1 MEIVRNFPPQA
12 IRDYY
17 HKWYRPDQQ
26 GIVIV
31 GDINVDEME
40 KKVIDLFSTIPMPE
54 NAAERTYPSVSDN
67 KEPIYVYFTDKE
79 LRFPMIMV
87 SFKTDKIPFEMRNT
101 LEAYLQ
107 TQVVEILLS
116 TMINNRLND
125 YAKNPECKYVQAG
138 VSFGDFYVS
147 KTKAAFDTYIIPKGD
162 VKAAFEDAMG
172 IVARACKTGFMESEL
187 VRARDELLAQYEK
200 LYNERNNTK
209 TETLAREIC
218 RHFIDNEAAP
228 GIEKEYEL
236 MKMMLPM
243 LPVRAFNEGAKEL
256 LTPENQVIV
265 VSEPQHD
272 EMTVITK
279 EEMVGDLQNILN
291 KEYEAYVDEVITDP
305 LIEKLPAPAKI
316 VSTSEGKFGT
326 TVFTLSNGVKVVV
339 KPTDFKQDEIVMTAY
354 KDGGKRSYDT
364 KEAIDVLLSGDAV
377 EVSKLGNFDQ
387 IKLGKYLSGK
397 NVSLG
402 YGIGNTMNSL
412 SGKSTVKDLPTFMEL
427 VYATFTELNP
437 DENAYNAYIDQIK
450 TILKNNDKNPTSVF
464 QRAISKACYGG
475 NPMFQQPTVEMVESA
490 NYARELE
497 IVKNSLANAA
507 DYTFIFTG
515 NIDLDSFKPLLE
527 QYVATLPSTGKKSP
541 APAQLTS
548 IELAKGVID
557 DKFTQPMQVPG
568 TMVMSNISDRN
579 IEYNIEN
586 SVKIDMIGEIL
597 SNIYTDTLR
606 EEEGGTY
613 SPYAYGSF
621 NPYTNTWQIVS
632 IFQTNDKVQ
641 DKLIARANEELMKL
655 LSKGADETNFNKVK
669 EAALKQYEINVRTNS
684 YWDNNLLQYE
694 RGFDDI
700 TDHKAL
706 SKILHSPTS
715 TSSCQNSTM
724 ERTAF

>member
-1 MEIVRNFPPQA
+1 MIKNIVFDMGKVL
-12 IRDYY
+12 IYY
-17 HKWYRPDQQ
+17 
-26 GIVIV
+26 
-31 GDINVDEME
+31 E
-40 KKVIDLFSTIPMPE
+40 S
-54 NAAERTYPSVSDN
+54 
-67 KEPIYVYFTDKE
+67 
-79 LRFPMIMV
+79 
-87 SFKTDKIPFEMRNT
+87 MR
-101 LEAYLQ
+101 A
-107 TQVVEILLS
+107 
-116 TMINNRLND
+116 
-125 YAKNPECKYVQAG
+125 
-138 VSFGDFYVS
+138 
-147 KTKAAFDTYIIPKGD
+147 
-162 VKAAFEDAMG
+162 
-172 IVARACKTGFMESEL
+172 
-187 VRARDELLAQYEK
+187 
-200 LYNERNNTK
+200 
-209 TETLAREIC
+209 C
-218 RHFIDNEAAP
+218 RHFIDNEAVP

-236 MKMMLPM
+236 IKMMLPM
-243 LPVRAFNEGAKEL
+243 LPVQAFNEGAKEL

-316 VSTSEGKFGT
+316 VSTSDGKFGT

-339 KPTDFKQDEIVMTAY
+339 KPTDFKQDEIIMTAY
-354 KDGGKRSYDT
+354 KDGGKRAYDK

-402 YGIGNTMNSL
+402 YGIGNTTNSL

-548 IELAKGVID
+548 IGLAKGVID

-568 TMVMSNISDRN
+568 TMVMSNISDSN

-621 NPYTNTWQIVS
+621 NPYTDTWQIVS

-669 EAALKQYEINVRTNS
+669 EAALKQYEINVRSNS
-684 YWDNNLLQYE
+684 YWDNNLLKYE

-700 TDHKAL
+700 TDHKAAIENL
-706 SKILHSPTS
+706 TLADFNKFMSKLYNGKNSILVVM
-715 TSSCQNSTM
+715 QGV
-724 ERTAF
+724 EEAK

>member
-1 MEIVRNFPPQA
+1 MPSTDKALVDSVLLVLHDWSGSILLEEDEINAERGVIEEEWRSRNSAQQRRFEAMLPQVYQEYQYQQMPIGKMEIVRNFPPQA

-31 GDINVDEME
+31 GDIDVDEME

-54 NAAERTYPSVSDN
+54 NAAERTYPNVSDN
-67 KEPIYVYFTDKE
+67 KEPIYVYFSDKE
-79 LRFPMIMV
+79 LRFPMITV

-125 YAKNPECKYVQAG
+125 YAKNPDCKYVQAG

-218 RHFIDNEAAP
+218 RHFIDNEAVP

-236 MKMMLPM
+236 IKMMLPM
-243 LPVRAFNEGAKEL
+243 LPVQAFNEGAKEL

-316 VSTSEGKFGT
+316 VSTSDGKFGT

-339 KPTDFKQDEIVMTAY
+339 KPTDFKQDEIIMTAY
-354 KDGGKRSYDT
+354 KDGGKRAYDK
-364 KEAIDVLLSGDAV
+364 KEAINVLLSGDAV

-402 YGIGNTMNSL
+402 YGIGNTTNSL

-568 TMVMSNISDRN
+568 TMVMSNISDSN

-621 NPYTNTWQIVS
+621 NPYT
-632 IFQTNDKVQ
+632 
-641 DKLIARANEELMKL
+641 
-655 LSKGADETNFNKVK
+655 ADCIYFPD
-669 EAALKQYEINVRTNS
+669 QR
-684 YWDNNLLQYE
+684 
-694 RGFDDI
+694 
-700 TDHKAL
+700 
-706 SKILHSPTS
+706 
-715 TSSCQNSTM
+715 
-724 ERTAF
+724 

>member
-1 MEIVRNFPPQA
+1 M
-12 IRDYY
+12 
-17 HKWYRPDQQ
+17 
-26 GIVIV
+26 
-31 GDINVDEME
+31 
-40 KKVIDLFSTIPMPE
+40 
-54 NAAERTYPSVSDN
+54 
-67 KEPIYVYFTDKE
+67 
-79 LRFPMIMV
+79 
-87 SFKTDKIPFEMRNT
+87 
-101 LEAYLQ
+101 
-107 TQVVEILLS
+107 
-116 TMINNRLND
+116 
-125 YAKNPECKYVQAG
+125 
-138 VSFGDFYVS
+138 
-147 KTKAAFDTYIIPKGD
+147 
-162 VKAAFEDAMG
+162 
-172 IVARACKTGFMESEL
+172 
-187 VRARDELLAQYEK
+187 
-200 LYNERNNTK
+200 
-209 TETLAREIC
+209 
-218 RHFIDNEAAP
+218 
-228 GIEKEYEL
+228 
-236 MKMMLPM
+236 
-243 LPVRAFNEGAKEL
+243 
-256 LTPENQVIV
+256 
-265 VSEPQHD
+265 
-272 EMTVITK
+272 
-279 EEMVGDLQNILN
+279 
-291 KEYEAYVDEVITDP
+291 
-305 LIEKLPAPAKI
+305 
-316 VSTSEGKFGT
+316 
-326 TVFTLSNGVKVVV
+326 V
-339 KPTDFKQDEIVMTAY
+339 KPTDFKQDEIIMTAY
-354 KDGGKRSYDT
+354 KDGGKRAYDK

-402 YGIGNTMNSL
+402 YGIGNTTNSL

-548 IELAKGVID
+548 IGLAKGVID

-568 TMVMSNISDRN
+568 TMVMSNISDSN

-621 NPYTNTWQIVS
+621 NPYTDTWQIVS

-669 EAALKQYEINVRTNS
+669 EAALKQYEINVRSNS
-684 YWDNNLLQYE
+684 YWDNNLLKYE

-700 TDHKAL
+700 TDHKAAIENL
-706 SKILHSPTS
+706 TLADFNKFMSKLYNGKNSILVVM
-715 TSSCQNSTM
+715 QGV
-724 ERTAF
+724 EEAK